1 VTCTHD
7 RPWMRA
13 LYPVGP
19 RRLLVPICVFL
30 AAIGAVSPVQT
41 QAPVAAG
48 STWQTAVDHYLAG
61 DRQGARAALL
71 QTPTAALLE
80 SSRRVFEQWRAVPP
94 GNAEA
99 RRQAARHFQVSA
111 LLPLDVL
118 IAVTGRAITAE
129 RESTLE
135 DAAREA
141 WQQLGAFDDDGP
153 EATQVRQFRTWWR
166 LALVQ
171 NLIASGRFADVPRE
185 ATAVHPTQSD
195 AAAVAALALL
205 RGVALETRARLA
217 DAAPTGSTAVSMRRV
232 PAASRTGPMVI
243 AMEEAGKQYR
253 RTLELLPGDREATLR
268 LARIEIERGRLTEAE
283 VTLAPLLTVPCRDA
297 ICGLAYLFTG
307 EVHEARKDLEGAASA
322 YARAS
327 AIPDVRHS
335 ALVAMM
341 QVSMRRGNA
350 GGAYDLTRQ
359 FATPVAIAPRQAPDA
374 WSLYASG
381 RLVESDRILT
391 RLIATVVP

>member
-1 VTCTHD
+1 MTCTHD

-141 WQQLGAFDDDGP
+141 WQRLGAFDDDGP

-166 LALVQ
+166 LS
-171 NLIASGRFADVPRE
+171 LI
-185 ATAVHPTQSD
+185 H
-195 AAAVAALALL
+195 
-205 RGVALETRARLA
+205 
-217 DAAPTGSTAVSMRRV
+217 
-232 PAASRTGPMVI
+232 I
-243 AMEEAGKQYR
+243 
-253 RTLELLPGDREATLR
+253 
-268 LARIEIERGRLTEAE
+268 
-283 VTLAPLLTVPCRDA
+283 
-297 ICGLAYLFTG
+297 
-307 EVHEARKDLEGAASA
+307 
-322 YARAS
+322 
-327 AIPDVRHS
+327 
-335 ALVAMM
+335 
-341 QVSMRRGNA
+341 
-350 GGAYDLTRQ
+350 
-359 FATPVAIAPRQAPDA
+359 
-374 WSLYASG
+374 
-381 RLVESDRILT
+381 
-391 RLIATVVP
+391 